1 MTKITTS
8 LTKTMTPQQYI
19 GYSALAII
27 ALYLAYVVSTNIISL
42 FVALIKLL
50 FYGILLGVIVWFL
63 HKRGFFE
70 FLKKHF

>member
-1 MTKITTS
+1 
-8 LTKTMTPQQYI
+8 MTPQQYI
-19 GYSALAII
+19 DYSALAII